1 MKRIPTFDGLR
12 REIRSRWPEWTALSL
27 YVALLAIAIPYHEP
41 SADVAQAWQLARCL
55 SLRDLFLTYIRYEG
69 SPGLWHFLLWILIRA
84 RVSYTGLPWI
94 CGVIAIGAAA
104 LLVFKSPFP
113 RYLKLVM
120 PFTVFLLFQY
130 AVVARSY
137 VLVPILLFLAAFW
150 WQRSPVVLAL
160 LLGLLA
166 NVALHATVI
175 SGGIAVIYVIEQ
187 VSKKGINQ
195 STRWRQFSWSALILL
210 SFSAFALWT
219 AWPPR
224 DLTDYMSFRLHS
236 SAFLFLLR
244 AAGSLVWAVFD
255 PWALSLPFWIAIALC
270 FRRRRSL
277 FYLLPVLFLAVFCGV
292 VASDWW
298 HCGLMAPLV
307 VCLLWITWPPAS
319 EKLTH
324 SETAGR
330 IALTVM
336 AGMQIL
342 YSGYAIQ
349 YDHDNA
355 YSPDYATSEFLR
367 PFVSRGAAIAVTDLG
382 DHAVHAASFFSVGVL
397 PYFDHNI
404 FINVPDSFWL
414 WSDKNVSAELYKKYF
429 PSHPDLVIV
438 GVYSVGP
445 DNLSFLSNPGI
456 QMLDHAGY
464 KFTNMFCGAMPE
476 GFRLANHNCD
486 LIFQRAKSPQGTVL
500 R

>member
-1 MKRIPTFDGLR
+1 
-12 REIRSRWPEWTALSL
+12 
-27 YVALLAIAIPYHEP
+27 
-41 SADVAQAWQLARCL
+41 
-55 SLRDLFLTYIRYEG
+55 
-69 SPGLWHFLLWILIRA
+69 
-84 RVSYTGLPWI
+84 
-94 CGVIAIGAAA
+94 
-104 LLVFKSPFP
+104 
-113 RYLKLVM
+113 M

-349 YDHDNA
+349 YDHYNA

-382 DHAVHAASFFSVGVL
+382 DHAVHAASFVSVGV
-397 PYFDHNI
+397 
-404 FINVPDSFWL
+404 
-414 WSDKNVSAELYKKYF
+414 
-429 PSHPDLVIV
+429 
-438 GVYSVGP
+438 
-445 DNLSFLSNPGI
+445 
-456 QMLDHAGY
+456 
-464 KFTNMFCGAMPE
+464 
-476 GFRLANHNCD
+476 
-486 LIFQRAKSPQGTVL
+486 
-500 R
+500 